1 MSQLISLFDLDPA
14 SYAAHPIHSDER
26 TYSETNCY
34 VDCLVEMLHAA
45 GLEPEAMMAGA
56 VAADFELDQWTFF
69 KPTPDDLFRLYG
81 IDLHEV
87 QPYRGFPTLIATRLA
102 AGQTVMPEVD
112 SYYLPDVSA
121 TSYRTDHVKSTI
133 VAESIDEDARVLR
146 YFHNTGYHELSGED
160 YDKLFATYSGDGHL
174 PTYVELLR
182 FEAGP
187 VPSGDDLRREA
198 RALLKEYLARRP
210 ADNPFARFSAEL
222 EADLP
227 VMLEGSTEDFHAYA
241 FHNPR
246 MVGASMEL
254 LAGHVRWLFG
264 DEGRAEKAAAQ
275 LDDVVG
281 GSKMLL
287 FRLARQRAFDVAG
300 VVGPMAEAYDAAVT
314 ELDSLV
320 G

>member
-69 KPTPDDLFRLYG
+69 KPTPGDLFQLYG

-87 QPYRGFPTLIATRLA
+87 QPYRGFPELIATRLA
-102 AGQTVMPEVD
+102 TGQTVMPEVD
-112 SYYLPDVSA
+112 SFYLPDVAA

-133 VAESIDEDARVLR
+133 IAESIDLDARRLR
-146 YFHNTGYHELSGED
+146 YFHNTSYHELSGED
-160 YDKLFATYSGDGHL
+160 FDKLFATYQGDGHL
-174 PTYVELLR
+174 PTYVELIR

-187 VPSGDDLRREA
+187 VPSGDSLKAAARE
-198 RALLKEYLARRP
+198 LLAGYLARRP
-210 ADNPFARFSAEL
+210 AENPFVRFSAQ
-222 EADLP
+222 
-227 VMLEGSTEDFHAYA
+227 LEGALPALIEGSSADYNAYA

-254 LAGHVRWLFG
+254 LAGHVRWLFSE
-264 DEGRAEKAAAQ
+264 EGEKAAAH

-300 VVGPMAEAYDAAVT
+300 VVGAMAESYDAAVT
-314 ELDSLV
+314 ELDALV
-320 G
+320 S

>member
-1 MSQLISLFDLDPA
+1 MSHLISLFGLDPTA
-14 SYAAHPIHSDER
+14 YDGHPIHSDER

-34 VDCLVEMLHAA
+34 VDCLVEMVHSA
-45 GLEPEAMMAGA
+45 GQEPEAMMAGA

-69 KPTPDDLFRLYG
+69 KPTPGDLYGLYG
-81 IDLHEV
+81 IDVHEV
-87 QPYRGFPTLIATRLA
+87 QPYRGFPSLIATRLA

-112 SYYLPDVSA
+112 SFHLPDVAA
-121 TSYRTDHVKSTI
+121 TAYRTDHVKSTI
-133 VAESIDEDARVLR
+133 IAESIDEDARLLR

-160 YDKLFATYSGDGHL
+160 FDRLFATYSGDGHL
-174 PTYVELLR
+174 PTYVELIR
-182 FEAGP
+182 PGAGP
-187 VPSGDDLRREA
+187 APTGPDLKAVARE
-198 RALLKEYLARRP
+198 LLAGYLVRRP
-210 ADNPFARFSAEL
+210 VENPFGRFAAQL

-227 VMLEGSTEDFHAYA
+227 ALLAGSVADYHAYA

-254 LAGHVRWLFG
+254 LAGHVRWLLG
-264 DEGRAEKAAAQ
+264 EDGEEVATL

-300 VVGPMAEAYDAAVT
+300 VIAPMGQAYDAAVRR
-314 ELDSLV
+314 LDDLV
-320 G
+320 S